1 MKTDKKC
8 VATIADEQ
16 IIDMFWN
23 RNEKA
28 IRETDNKY
36 GRFLFRIA
44 YNILNDRLD
53 CEECQNDT
61 YLAIWNAIPPNRPN
75 MFSMFIAKIIRNT
88 AIKKYK
94 EKSRKKRI
102 PSEMVISIDEF
113 EEILHSSNSTE
124 EEYSSRELGKLIN
137 DYIGTLNE
145 RQQYIFIGRFY
156 MGDKLEIIAYELGIH
171 ASTVHREIEKIKIN
185 FRLYLKRNGENV

>member
-75 MFSMFIAKIIRNT
+75 MF
-88 AIKKYK
+88 
-94 EKSRKKRI
+94 
-102 PSEMVISIDEF
+102 
-113 EEILHSSNSTE
+113 
-124 EEYSSRELGKLIN
+124 
-137 DYIGTLNE
+137 
-145 RQQYIFIGRFY
+145 
-156 MGDKLEIIAYELGIH
+156 
-171 ASTVHREIEKIKIN
+171 
-185 FRLYLKRNGENV
+185 